1 MSITVVRG
9 QREAKVQSRYWTLA
23 DLAAL
28 PDELPT
34 GPAVYEIWD
43 GELLLMPPPADFHG
57 SIEAR
62 ITTVL
67 VVHGE
72 WEGLGRVSSGE
83 VGVVLS
89 PGPPVTCVG
98 ADVVFLLAEQLPARH
113 SPEGYL
119 LTLPALVAE
128 VRSKNDR
135 TRKLARKV
143 ERYLEAGVR
152 LVWVA
157 DEKTQTV
164 TVYRSGAEP
173 VVLTRDDELTAEGI
187 LPDLRFPV
195 RRLFDDLR

>member
-1 MSITVVRG
+1 MSITVVRA
-9 QREAKVQSRYWTLA
+9 QREAKAQSRYWTLA

-43 GELLLMPPPADFHG
+43 GDLLLMPPHSDFHG
-57 SIEAR
+57 SVQTRLA
-62 ITTVL
+62 TVL
-67 VVHGE
+67 TVYGE
-72 WEGLGRVSSGE
+72 WEGHGRVSGCD
-83 VGVVLS
+83 VGVVLD

-98 ADVVFLLAEQLPARH
+98 ADAVFLTAEQLPARH

-119 LTLPALVAE
+119 LTLPAIVAE
-128 VRSKNDR
+128 VRSRNDR

-164 TVYRSGAEP
+164 TVYRPGADP
-173 VVLTRDDELTAEGI
+173 VVLTRDDDLTAEGI